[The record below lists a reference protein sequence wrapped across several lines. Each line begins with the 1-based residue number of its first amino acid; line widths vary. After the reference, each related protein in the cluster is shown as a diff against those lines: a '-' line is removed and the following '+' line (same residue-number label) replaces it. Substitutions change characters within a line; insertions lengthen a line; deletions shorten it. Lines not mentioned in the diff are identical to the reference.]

1 MGAAAAAVD
10 ASAELVR
17 HFRRRGGCT
26 LLALLLGPAL
36 CLGISLSSFYPD
48 DTRARRMLGIVAW
61 VASWWV
67 SEVIPLP
74 ATALLPFVLQPLLG
88 ILSSNEAAAA
98 YLNDAS
104 MLFLG
109 NFLLAQAVE
118 HHNLHRRIA
127 LKILSLVGTKPR
139 MLLLGFIASAAF
151 LSMWISNTATSV
163 MMVPMAIGVLDTIR
177 HTSSSAPPAPPADGG
192 GESDPFGVDEDGRG
206 EAGDGAIQERLLE
219 EGADGNAIELAER
232 DGAGAAPPAPARGGD
247 AGLKSGDADLESL
260 AIAARRTPAEE
271 ATDEFSIGMV
281 LGIAY
286 ACSIGGLATI
296 TGTGPN
302 IILNGYWTRCHG
314 QDGVVQP
321 NFLTWFL
328 LGFPLVAV
336 FILILWLLMGFMYT
350 RKMRMDHLN
359 TAVIEREMKNLPPM
373 SWAERVI
380 CCDFVVTVLLWL
392 TRSTQAGGWG
402 DLFDKATAPK
412 DGTVSIVSAVVL
424 FIIPSRDP
432 KLRGTR
438 ILDWEIAKG
447 LPWDIVLIL
456 GGGFSM
462 SAGIARSGLLD
473 WLGQKLSSLNSMPLW
488 LVPTFIASLVTAIT
502 EFTSNVATSTII
514 LPLLDGIARSAALP
528 FQLLLL
534 PATIACS
541 LAFCLPNATP
551 PNAVAYSSGYLTVPQ
566 MIKPGFILNVIG
578 VLLASFFC
586 LTLAPLIFDFPLR
599 HVHDQ
604 EGACY

>member
-1 MGAAAAAVD
+1 M
-10 ASAELVR
+10 
-17 HFRRRGGCT
+17 
-26 LLALLLGPAL
+26 
-36 CLGISLSSFYPD
+36 
-48 DTRARRMLGIVAW
+48 
-61 VASWWV
+61 
-67 SEVIPLP
+67 
-74 ATALLPFVLQPLLG
+74 
-88 ILSSNEAAAA
+88 
-98 YLNDAS
+98 
-104 MLFLG
+104 
-109 NFLLAQAVE
+109 
-118 HHNLHRRIA
+118 
-127 LKILSLVGTKPR
+127 
-139 MLLLGFIASAAF
+139 
-151 LSMWISNTATSV
+151 
-163 MMVPMAIGVLDTIR
+163 
-177 HTSSSAPPAPPADGG
+177 
-192 GESDPFGVDEDGRG
+192 
-206 EAGDGAIQERLLE
+206 
-219 EGADGNAIELAER
+219 
-232 DGAGAAPPAPARGGD
+232 
-247 AGLKSGDADLESL
+247 
-260 AIAARRTPAEE
+260 
-271 ATDEFSIGMV
+271 
-281 LGIAY
+281 
-286 ACSIGGLATI
+286 
-296 TGTGPN
+296 
-302 IILNGYWTRCHG
+302 
-314 QDGVVQP
+314 
-321 NFLTWFL
+321 
-328 LGFPLVAV
+328 
-336 FILILWLLMGFMYT
+336 
-350 RKMRMDHLN
+350 
-359 TAVIEREMKNLPPM
+359 
-373 SWAERVI
+373 
-380 CCDFVVTVLLWL
+380 
-392 TRSTQAGGWG
+392 
-402 DLFDKATAPK
+402 
-412 DGTVSIVSAVVL
+412 SIVSAVVL